1 MKRQVILDAGPIIAL
16 LNKYDQFHAWA
27 HAQFSRFG
35 PPALTCEAV
44 ITEAW
49 HVLRHYPMGQRSI
62 LKLLGQGSIEIRF
75 TLMAEI
81 AAIIKL
87 TARYA
92 NVPMS
97 VADACLVRM
106 AEIYSGSAV
115 ATLDSDFAIY
125 RKQGRQVIPL
135 ITPFK
140 R

>member
-1 MKRQVILDAGPIIAL
+1 MKRQVILDAGPIVAL
-16 LNKYDQFHAWA
+16 LNKNDQFHAWA
-27 HAQFSRFG
+27 HAQFGRFV

-135 ITPFK
+135 ITPL
-140 R
+140 

>member
-1 MKRQVILDAGPIIAL
+1 
-16 LNKYDQFHAWA
+16 
-27 HAQFSRFG
+27 
-35 PPALTCEAV
+35 PALTCEAV

-135 ITPFK
+135 ITPLK
-140 R
+140 RRG